1 MLGPVLAFLIL
12 AMMPGG
18 YDILFVAS
26 FAVAI
31 VGVGAIVLFVPAR
44 VHGERHVEGK
54 PVSLRAAF
62 ELLRDRRF
70 AGLVFA
76 AFALGLATIS
86 DSFVYLVLQRK
97 TNVGATAFPLLF
109 VGTSLFTS
117 IFAIPCGRLA
127 DRIGRASVLLAGYF
141 VLAMVY
147 VTLLVPGGTALLVA
161 GIMLLGIFYAATD
174 GVLTAM
180 AAAVLPAD
188 RAGSG
193 LAVLAT
199 ATNVARLAASIAFG
213 YLWTRTS
220 AAGATAGYLVAL
232 TAVIVCVSIVL
243 SRSQQDASTPSSSSG
258 TV

>member
-1 MLGPVLAFLIL
+1 
-12 AMMPGG
+12 
-18 YDILFVAS
+18 
-26 FAVAI
+26 
-31 VGVGAIVLFVPAR
+31 
-44 VHGERHVEGK
+44 
-54 PVSLRAAF
+54 
-62 ELLRDRRF
+62 
-70 AGLVFA
+70 
-76 AFALGLATIS
+76 
-86 DSFVYLVLQRK
+86 
-97 TNVGATAFPLLF
+97 
-109 VGTSLFTS
+109 
-117 IFAIPCGRLA
+117 
-127 DRIGRASVLLAGYF
+127 
-141 VLAMVY
+141 
-147 VTLLVPGGTALLVA
+147 
-161 GIMLLGIFYAATD
+161 
-174 GVLTAM
+174 M